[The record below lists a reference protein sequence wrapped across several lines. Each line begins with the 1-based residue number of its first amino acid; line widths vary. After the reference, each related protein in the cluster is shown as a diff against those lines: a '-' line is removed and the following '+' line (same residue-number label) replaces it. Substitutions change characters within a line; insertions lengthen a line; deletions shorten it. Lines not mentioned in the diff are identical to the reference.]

1 MEPVI
6 ENNNEEMLRLK
17 RAERL
22 AQMRLEKQLQQ
33 QRRQVIKKYLP
44 FGIAILCA
52 VLVVSVLLVWGIKT
66 KNKEGNKHEEK
77 V

>member
-66 KNKEGNKHEEK
+66 KNKNISK
-77 V
+77 

>member
-1 MEPVI
+1 MEPVV
-6 ENNNEEMLRLK
+6 ENNNAEEKLRIE
-17 RAERL
+17 RAERR

-66 KNKEGNKHEEK
+66 KSKE
-77 V
+77 VV